1 MSKRIA
7 ILSCL
12 RCGKKL
18 KCPEDRLEQ
27 VIRGERKCPQC
38 GGAFEILGGLRPEP
52 EGDAERGEEVQT
64 RKNALLNVRKR
75 GDVAVVSFNT
85 SRVRESAEVRQLE
98 DEFVELVEGHGMTR
112 IVLNFENLSFMSS
125 SVIGVLVRLHRKAT
139 GEGGDV
145 KLCSIEPQIYEV
157 FKIMRLDRLFDIPSS
172 EREALNAFQK
182 AR

>member
-27 VIRGERKCPQC
+27 VIKGERKCPQC

-52 EGDAERGEEVQT
+52 ERDAAAGEDVQT
-64 RKNALLNVRKR
+64 RKNALLKVRKR
-75 GDVAVVSFNT
+75 GGVALVSFKT
-85 SRVRESAEVRQLE
+85 SRVREPAEVRQLE
-98 DEFVELVEGHGMTR
+98 DEFIELVDGLGMTK

-125 SVIGVLVRLHRKAT
+125 SVIGVLVRLYRKAT
-139 GEGGDV
+139 SQGGDV

-157 FKIMRLDRLFDIPSS
+157 FKIMRLDRLFDFPSS
-172 EREALNAFQK
+172 EREALKAFQK